1 MIGRKLSHYRILEL
15 LGEGGMG
22 AVYRARDERLER
34 DVALKVLRTGCV
46 KDDPSRNLFRREAL
60 AASRLSHAGIATV
73 HDFGTEGETDFLVME
88 LVPGENLQARLSRG
102 ALPEAEAVTIAAQVA
117 EALEVAHEHGVV
129 HCDLKP
135 ANIHLTPRGQ
145 IKVLDFGL
153 ARMRAREQA
162 TRSGADGSAP
172 PSVAAPPVMA
182 GTLPY
187 MAPEQ
192 VVGEE
197 PDARTDVHALG
208 VLLYEMVTG
217 RRPYAAAHDA
227 ALIYAILHATP
238 EPPARLVAGLSAGVE
253 RTILRSLEKRRE
265 HRPESARAFRD
276 ELLRPADAARP
287 EAPRRIASVA
297 VLPLDNLS
305 GDSTEEFFADG
316 MTEAL
321 IGDLA
326 QIAALRVI
334 SRTSVMRYKGV
345 RRPLPEI
352 ARELGVDAVVEGTVV
367 RAGDRVRISAQ
378 LIEAATDRH
387 VWAHS
392 YERDFGD
399 ILALQREVAFAI
411 AQEVRTHLSPGEA
424 RRLAEK
430 RPVNPEAYDAYL
442 RGRFQWN
449 RRAPDAVR
457 RGIEFF
463 ERAIEADPTYALAWT
478 GLADSFNVL
487 GDQHAIAPEEA
498 AARAKA
504 AAHRALEIDPQLAE
518 AHVSL
523 AFQYAFHDWAWEKAE
538 ATFLRALELKPNYA
552 TGHQWYAE
560 FLVMKKRYDE
570 AVAEARRARELD
582 PLSTVIAT
590 TYADVLYFCRRFEE
604 AASMLRGTLEVDPSF
619 VHGHTDLG
627 RACSILGRHEE
638 AIASFLTAARLR
650 EIDPDHM
657 PGLGYAYAAAG
668 RAEDANRV
676 LAKLEERRRE
686 RFVSPAGIAVI
697 HAVLGDLDRAF
708 EWLDRAVAE
717 RDSALVWL
725 DVNPRL
731 DPLRGDPRFAALLAR
746 VAAAG

>member
-1 MIGRKLSHYRILEL
+1 MIGELLSHYRILEL

-22 AVYRARDERLER
+22 SVYRARDERLER
-34 DVALKVLRTGCV
+34 DVALKVLRAGCV
-46 KDDPSRNLFRREAL
+46 KDDPSRRRFRREAL

-73 HDFGTEGETDFLVME
+73 HEFGTDGDIDFIVME
-88 LVPGENLQARLSRG
+88 FVAGENLHARIARG
-102 ALPEAEAVTIAAQVA
+102 ALPESEAVAIAAQIA
-117 EALEVAHEHGVV
+117 EALEVAHEQGVV

-135 ANIHLTPRGQ
+135 ANIQFTTRGQ

-153 ARMRAREQA
+153 AQMRAREQA
-162 TRSGADGSAP
+162 ARSASSASAP
-172 PSVAAPPVMA
+172 ASATTPPLMA

-192 VVGEE
+192 VMGVE

-208 VLLYEMVTG
+208 VLLYEMLTG

-227 ALIYAILHATP
+227 ALIYAILHASP
-238 EPPARLVAGLSAGVE
+238 EPPGRLRPDLSPGLEPV
-253 RTILRSLEKRRE
+253 ILRALEKRPE
-265 HRPESARAFRD
+265 HRHESARAFRD
-276 ELLRPADAARP
+276 DLLRPQSEKRAEP
-287 EAPRRIASVA
+287 PRRIASVA
-297 VLPLDNLS
+297 VLPLENLS
-305 GDSTEEFFADG
+305 GDPAEEFFADG

-334 SRTSVMRYKGV
+334 SRTSVMRYKGA

-367 RAGDRVRISAQ
+367 RAGERVRISAQ
-378 LIEAATDRH
+378 LIEAAADRH
-387 VWAHS
+387 VWGQS

-411 AQEVRTHLSPGEA
+411 AQEIRIHLSPNEA
-424 RRLAEK
+424 RRLVST

-449 RRAPDAVR
+449 RRNPESVR

-463 ERAIEADPTYALAWT
+463 ERAIEADPSYALAWA

-487 GDQHAIAPEEA
+487 GDQHILSPGQAAP
-498 AARAKA
+498 RAKA
-504 AAHRALEIDPQLAE
+504 AAHRALEIEPGLAE

-538 ATFLRALELKPNYA
+538 TTFLRALELKSNYA

-560 FLVMKKRYDE
+560 FLVMRARKDE
-570 AVAEARRARELD
+570 AMAEARRAHELD

-590 TYADVLYFCRRFEE
+590 THADVLYFCRRIEE
-604 AASMLRGTLEVDPSF
+604 AAGMLRGILEVDPSF
-619 VHGHTDLG
+619 IHGHTDLG

-638 AIASFLTAARLR
+638 AIASFRTAARLR
-650 EIDPDHM
+650 EVEPDTM

-668 RAEDANRV
+668 RIEDAGRV
-676 LAKLEERRRE
+676 LEQLVARRNE
-686 RFVSPAGIAVI
+686 RFVSPAGIAMI
-697 HAVLGDLDRAF
+697 LTALGENDRAF
-708 EWLDRAVAE
+708 EWLDRALAE

-725 DVNPRL
+725 RVNPRL
-731 DPLRGDPRFAALLAR
+731 DPLREDARFAALLIK
-746 VAAAG
+746 VGLAG